1 MATIDIGS
9 SAIDRVSY
17 QGNNRTL
24 LDKHNPANGTGT
36 LTSFEIYAV
45 SGNNVT
51 GLKVGTFY
59 GSGTSWTYR
68 DHEEIGN
75 VTAGSKQTFTGKNCD
90 VSSGDYLAW
99 YISGGLIEQSVDSP
113 ATEIAVY
120 KLNYDA
126 FSAGTH
132 TLNDNT
138 SNFKLAWSV
147 YATGATAGG
156 GPTPAIKVGGVWKE
170 TTSQKIKVGGVWK
183 AISNIKVK
191 VSGVWKSAT

>member
-1 MATIDIGS
+1 MATIDVGS
-9 SAIDRVSY
+9 SAIYRGSS
-17 QGNNRTL
+17 QSANRTM
-24 LDKHNPANGTGT
+24 LDKHNPADGTGT
-36 LTSFEIYAV
+36 LDTFEVYAV
-45 SGNNVT
+45 SGYNVT

-68 DHEEIGN
+68 DHELIGN

-99 YISGGLIEQSVDSP
+99 IISGGYIEQSVNSP

-120 KLNYDA
+120 KLSYDG

-138 SNFKLAWSV
+138 SNYKLAWSV
-147 YATGATAGG
+147 YATGKTAAAGN
-156 GPTPAIKVGGVWKE
+156 PYHYYL
-170 TTSQKIKVGGVWK
+170 QQ
-183 AISNIKVK
+183 
-191 VSGVWKSAT
+191 

>member
-1 MATIDIGS
+1 MAIIDIGS
-9 SAIDRVSY
+9 VAINRASY
-17 QGNNRTL
+17 QVQGRTM
-24 LDKHNPANGTGT
+24 LDKHNPANGTGI
-36 LTSFEIYAV
+36 LTSFEIFAV

-51 GLKVGTFY
+51 EMKVGTFY

-68 DHEEIGN
+68 DHESIGN

-99 YISGGLIEQSVDSP
+99 HIASGQIEQSVDNP

-126 FSAGTH
+126 FSSGTH

-138 SNFKLAWSV
+138 SSFKLAWSV
-147 YATGATAGG
+147 YATGTTVAAGG
-156 GPTPAIKVGGVWKE
+156 FKTIKVSGN
-170 TTSQKIKVGGVWK
+170 WK
-183 AISNIKVK
+183 AVNAKQIK
-191 VSGVWKSAT
+191 VSGVWKTISSVKIKVGGTWKS